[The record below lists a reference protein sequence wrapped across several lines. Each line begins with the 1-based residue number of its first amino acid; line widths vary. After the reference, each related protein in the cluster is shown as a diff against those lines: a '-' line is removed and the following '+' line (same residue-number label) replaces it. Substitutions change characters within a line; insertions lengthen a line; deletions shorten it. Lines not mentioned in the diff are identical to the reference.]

1 MRDVLYGE
9 RYLIEPGR
17 CLRHDKLRKF
27 VVETL
32 PYYDYEQTLTF
43 YTAVAPKMTIEE
55 QAFLGCNDR
64 FFLLTTLLGRRDAM
78 HPWVFSRCREVEDA
92 PDGHLDLWARFHYKS
107 TVGTFAGI
115 IQEIMRDPEITV
127 CILSCT
133 QDIASAFLL
142 QIQQEFERNERLKST
157 YPDVLWE
164 EPSREASRWSRA
176 KGIVVKRNTNPK
188 EGTVEAYGLIDGQP
202 TSRHYKLLVFEDV
215 VTQDRAAAR
224 ADETPGSAEAA
235 WDAGDISHGEYKA
248 RERADLIRTRK

>member
-1 MRDVLYGE
+1 MLHGE
-9 RYLIEPGR
+9 RYLIELGK

-27 VVETL
+27 IEDTL
-32 PYYDYEQTLTF
+32 PYYDYQQTLTF
-43 YTAVAPKMTIEE
+43 YTAVAANMTIEE

-64 FFLLTTLLGRRDAM
+64 FFLLTTLLNRRDAM

-176 KGIVVKRNTNPK
+176 KGIVVKGCGLHNQGGAPIGKAVNDLW
-188 EGTVEAYGLIDGQP
+188 VEMLREQGATDP
-202 TSRHYKLLVFEDV
+202 SFF
-215 VTQDRAAAR
+215 
-224 ADETPGSAEAA
+224 SSC
-235 WDAGDISHGEYKA
+235 DASDLALRGPWHG
-248 RERADLIRTRK
+248 